1 MRLLLKHI
9 ALTNIPEAFPL
20 FNVNNLNLKIMS
32 LLKDKVAVVSG
43 AGSGIGRAIAISYAK
58 EGAKVAVADINEE
71 HALETVKLI
80 EEDGGQAFAV
90 KADSSKADENKTLVE
105 KIVAKYGRLDIA
117 CNNAGM
123 GGPAKPT
130 GAYEP
135 EEWDRVIALNLNGV
149 FYACKYEI
157 EQMEKNGGG
166 SIINIAS
173 IHGQVAAPNSPAYTA
188 SKHAVVGLTK
198 NIAAE
203 YATKGIRCN
212 AVGPGY
218 IETPLLSANMDQ
230 EALKAIAAKSPI
242 NRLGTAQEVAE
253 LVVFLSSD
261 KSSFTTGSYI
271 ISDGGYTAI

>member
-1 MRLLLKHI
+1 
-9 ALTNIPEAFPL
+9 
-20 FNVNNLNLKIMS
+20 MS
-32 LLKDKVAVVSG
+32 ILENKVAVVSG
-43 AGSGIGRAIAISYAK
+43 AGSGIGRAIAITYAK
-58 EGAKVAVADINEE
+58 EGAKVAVADINGA
-71 HALETVKLI
+71 HAEETVKMI
-80 EEDGGQAFAV
+80 KDAGGDAFAII
-90 KADSSKADENKTLVE
+90 ADSSKAADNKTIVE
-105 KIVAKYGRLDIA
+105 KVVAQYGRLDIA

-130 GAYEP
+130 GEYEP

-149 FYACKYEI
+149 FYACRYEL

-203 YATKGIRCN
+203 YAQKNIRCN

-218 IETPLLSANMDQ
+218 IETPLLSDNLDKKAQD
-230 EALKAIAAKSPI
+230 AIAAKNPI
-242 NRLGTAQEVAE
+242 KRLGTAQEIAD
-253 LVVFLSSD
+253 LVTFLSSD

-271 ISDGGYTAI
+271 ISDGGYTAV

>member
-1 MRLLLKHI
+1 
-9 ALTNIPEAFPL
+9 
-20 FNVNNLNLKIMS
+20 MS

-43 AGSGIGRAIAISYAK
+43 AGSGIGRAIAIAYAN

-71 HALETVKLI
+71 NAKETVKMI
-80 EEDGGQAFAV
+80 QNQGGEAFAI
-90 KADSSKADENKTLVE
+90 KADSSKASDNKMLVE
-105 KIVAKYGRLDIA
+105 EIVAKYGRLDVA

-130 GAYEP
+130 GEYEP

-149 FYACKYEI
+149 FYACKYEL

-166 SIINIAS
+166 SIVNIAS

-188 SKHAVVGLTK
+188 SKHAVVGLSK
-198 NIAAE
+198 NIAVE
-203 YATKGIRCN
+203 YAQKGIRCN

-218 IETPLLSANMDQ
+218 IETPLLSANMD
-230 EALKAIAAKSPI
+230 EAALKAIAGKSPI
-242 NRLGTAQEVAE
+242 NRLGTAKEVAD

>member
-1 MRLLLKHI
+1 
-9 ALTNIPEAFPL
+9 
-20 FNVNNLNLKIMS
+20 MS

-43 AGSGIGRAIAISYAK
+43 AGSGIGRAIAIAYAT

-71 HALETVKLI
+71 NAKETVKKI
-80 EEDGGQAFAV
+80 QNQGGEAFAI
-90 KADSSKADENKTLVE
+90 KADSSKASDNKMLVE
-105 KIVAKYGRLDIA
+105 EIVAKYGRLDVA

-149 FYACKYEI
+149 FYACKYEL

-166 SIINIAS
+166 SIVNIAS

-188 SKHAVVGLTK
+188 SKHAVVGLSK
-198 NIAAE
+198 NIAVE
-203 YATKGIRCN
+203 YAQKGIRCN

-218 IETPLLSANMDQ
+218 IETPLLSANMD
-230 EALKAIAAKSPI
+230 EAALKAIAGKSPI
-242 NRLGTAQEVAE
+242 NRLGTAQEVAD

>member
-1 MRLLLKHI
+1 
-9 ALTNIPEAFPL
+9 
-20 FNVNNLNLKIMS
+20 MS

-43 AGSGIGRAIAISYAK
+43 AGSGIGRAIAIAYAK
-58 EGAKVAVADINEE
+58 EGAKVVVADINEE
-71 HALETVKLI
+71 HAIETVALI
-80 EEDGGQAFAV
+80 EKAGGDAFAV
-90 KADSSKADENKTLVE
+90 KADSSKASENKRLVE
-105 KIVAKYGRLDIA
+105 EVVNKYGRLDVA

-123 GGPAKPT
+123 GGPPKLT
-130 GAYEP
+130 GDYEP

-149 FYACKYEI
+149 FYACKYEL

-166 SIINIAS
+166 SIVNIAS
-173 IHGQVAAPNSPAYTA
+173 IHGQVAAPKSPAYTA

-198 NIAAE
+198 NIAVE

-218 IETPLLSANMDQ
+218 IDTPLVSSNLD
-230 EALKAIAAKSPI
+230 EAGLKAIAAKSPM
-242 NRLGTAQEVAE
+242 NRLGTAQEVAD
-253 LVVFLSSD
+253 LVVFLSSE

>member
-1 MRLLLKHI
+1 
-9 ALTNIPEAFPL
+9 
-20 FNVNNLNLKIMS
+20 MS

-43 AGSGIGRAIAISYAK
+43 AGSGIGRAIAIAYAT

-71 HALETVKLI
+71 NAKETVKMI
-80 EEDGGQAFAV
+80 QNQGGEAFAI
-90 KADSSKADENKTLVE
+90 KADSSKASDNKMLVE
-105 KIVAKYGRLDIA
+105 EIVAKYGRLDVA

-130 GAYEP
+130 GEYEP

-149 FYACKYEI
+149 FYACKYEL

-166 SIINIAS
+166 SIVNIAS

-188 SKHAVVGLTK
+188 SKHAVVGLSK
-198 NIAAE
+198 NIAVE
-203 YATKGIRCN
+203 YAQKGIRCN

-218 IETPLLSANMDQ
+218 IETPLLSANMD
-230 EALKAIAAKSPI
+230 EAALKAIAGKSPI
-242 NRLGTAQEVAE
+242 NRLGTAQEVAD